1 MPNKIWNRKII
12 KRYTLFQIPGLII
25 IIILLIMSYSWSGL
39 PTWLMWTLLGVWLIK
54 DVFLYPYLWR
64 AYDPDTV
71 PVENSMVGLTG
82 VAMERLDPEGY
93 VEVRGEVWKARADK
107 TSGII
112 EKGSKV
118 KILSENGLLLVVKE
132 VRQ

>member
-1 MPNKIWNRKII
+1 MRNKIWNRKII

-25 IIILLIMSYSWSGL
+25 IILLLIMSYYWSGL
-39 PTWLMWTLLGVWLIK
+39 PTWLMWTLLGVWLVK

-64 AYDPDTV
+64 AYDPDTI

-93 VEVRGEVWKARADK
+93 VEVGGEVWKARTDK
-107 TSGII
+107 TSHII
-112 EKGSKV
+112 EKGSKI
-118 KILSENGLLLVVKE
+118 KILSENGLLLVVKK
-132 VRQ
+132 VR